1 MCCMDDGVWLQEKNM
16 SNTIN
21 DITLILASP
30 YFLHTDL
37 IANILLSRVAIIMFT
52 WR

>member
-16 SNTIN
+16 SNPTN
-21 DITLILASP
+21 DITLILALP

-37 IANILLSRVAIIMFT
+37 IALYQNEADKQK
-52 WR
+52 

>member
-1 MCCMDDGVWLQEKNM
+1 MCCMDDGVWLQEKTI
-16 SNTIN
+16 SNTTN

-30 YFLHTDL
+30 YFLHTDP
-37 IANILLSRVAIIMFT
+37 IANILLSRVAIMMLT